1 MGLGAICTPPPGLP
15 LKQIPT
21 ETRRDGGAADQA
33 HGNPK
38 TGNSRHQQKEIT
50 LEKAK
55 RDEITRMTS
64 REFYLSGPWTYC
76 SPILRA

>member
-1 MGLGAICTPPPGLP
+1 VGLGAICPPPPGLP

-21 ETRRDGGAADQA
+21 ETRRGGAANQA

-50 LEKAK
+50 LEKDK
-55 RDEITRMTS
+55 RDEITAWHHVDSISAR
-64 REFYLSGPWTYC
+64 SGL
-76 SPILRA
+76 IALQF